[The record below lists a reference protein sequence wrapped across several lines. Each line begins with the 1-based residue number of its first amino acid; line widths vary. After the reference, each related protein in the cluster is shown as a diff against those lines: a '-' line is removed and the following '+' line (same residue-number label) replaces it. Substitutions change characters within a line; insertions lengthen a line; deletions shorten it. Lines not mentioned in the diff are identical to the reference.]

1 MRAAVK
7 TLIELMQNADIPSY
21 IFEAPFQN
29 AERFDMGLRMLLLPN
44 EDGRYA
50 TVLHRVQ
57 RMKPDSLYHLEDS
70 FHTHYA
76 IMKLPDEETE
86 CWLSLGPMLITPPT
100 GEQILRLLDELKLP
114 KSLYHSLSAYYERLP
129 VLKQDEVFDTIAFS
143 IADAV
148 FSGRE
153 HYALKLIHNS
163 AEPDA
168 LQQLIARSDPV
179 QEESR
184 EERFAHVRKRY
195 ELENALLSAVRTGD
209 TKASLAAHSRF
220 LRFCGKL
227 SRMPDRLRDV
237 KDLSITLNTLL
248 RKCAEDAGVHP
259 YYIDS
264 FSNANVVRLEQCSNE
279 IQLASAGRD
288 LVTGYC
294 ELIQQYALN
303 HYSKPVQEAVF
314 LIQSDLT
321 ADLSLTAIAE
331 KLNLNHSY
339 LSTLFC
345 RETGKP
351 LSAYVLEKRILRA
364 RHLLV
369 TTPLSIQEIAWEIGI
384 PDANYFTRL
393 FKRETGL
400 TPRKYRED
408 NKAKT

>member
-21 IFEAPFQN
+21 IFEAPFEHV
-29 AERFDMGLRMLLLPN
+29 ERFDMGLRMLLLPN
-44 EDGRYA
+44 ETERYNA
-50 TVLHRVQ
+50 VLHRVH
-57 RMKPDSLYHLEDS
+57 RLKPDSLYHLQDS
-70 FHTHYA
+70 FQTHYA

-86 CWLSLGPMLITPPT
+86 RWLSLGPMLITPPT
-100 GEQILRLLDELKLP
+100 GEQILALLDELKLP
-114 KSLYHSLSAYYERLP
+114 KSLYHSLSGYYEKLP
-129 VLKQDEVFDTIAFS
+129 VLKEAEVFDAVAYAV
-143 IADAV
+143 ADAV

-153 HYALKLIHNS
+153 NYTVKLIHNS

-168 LQQLIARSDPV
+168 LQQLIAQSDPV

-184 EERFAHVRKRY
+184 EQKFAHVQKRY
-195 ELENALLSAVRTGD
+195 ELENALLSAVRIGD

-220 LRFCGKL
+220 LRYCGKL

-248 RKCAEDAGVHP
+248 RKSAEDAGVHP

-264 FSNANVVRLEQCSNE
+264 FSNANVVRLEQCGNE
-279 IQLASAGRD
+279 IQLASVGRD

-294 ELIQQYALN
+294 ELIRQYALS

-351 LSAYVLEKRILRA
+351 LSAYVLEKRIRRA
-364 RHLLV
+364 RRLLV

-393 FKRETGL
+393 FKRETGV

-408 NKAKT
+408 SKGNT